1 MGKPGVRKL
10 GKLAG
15 RRADGKETA
24 QSAPASQAPE
34 TPHGPNLALKED
46 AQTPMDLASLL
57 FAVGTLAGLIDAI
70 AGGGG
75 LITVPALL
83 WSGLDPVSALATN
96 KAQGVFG
103 SGAATANFARQ
114 GAIDLRQAWPA
125 VACAFIG
132 AGGGAAAV
140 QYLGGDTLARIVPL
154 LLIAFALY
162 FLFSPR
168 VSDLDSKQRLGEG
181 AFALLVGT
189 GVGFYDG
196 FFGPGTGTFFAM
208 GYVGLLGYNLRR
220 ATAHTKLLNFASN
233 LAALTFFIAGTHVVW
248 ALALPMAAGQFIGA
262 WVGSHLVLRHGTRLI
277 RPLLVLAALAV
288 SVKLLMEH

>member
-1 MGKPGVRKL
+1 
-10 GKLAG
+10 
-15 RRADGKETA
+15 
-24 QSAPASQAPE
+24 
-34 TPHGPNLALKED
+34 
-46 AQTPMDLASLL
+46 MDLALTL
-57 FAVGTLAGLIDAI
+57 FLVATLAGLVDAI

-83 WSGLDPVSALATN
+83 WSGLDPVVALATN

-103 SGAATANFARQ
+103 SGAATLHFACQ
-114 GAIDLRQAWPA
+114 GAIDLRRSWLA
-125 VACAFIG
+125 VACTFVG
-132 AGGGAAAV
+132 AGAGALAV
-140 QYLGGDTLARIVPL
+140 QVLGGETLALVVPV

-168 VSDLDSKQRLGEG
+168 VSDLDSRRRLGDL

-208 GYVGLLGYNLRR
+208 GYVALLGYNLRR

-233 LAALTFFIAGTHVVW
+233 LAALLLFLAGGHIVW

-262 WVGSHLVLRHGTRLI
+262 WLGVHLVLRHGTALI
-277 RPLLVLAALAV
+277 RPVLVVAALAV
-288 SVKLLMEH
+288 SLKLLLDH